1 MANVLTNQE
10 HREIHCQKSAV
21 GNVDW
26 AGDRELVKYV
36 KGPCKAV
43 TFELKPE
50 CWEGA
55 RGSK

>member
-1 MANVLTNQE
+1 M
-10 HREIHCQKSAV
+10 

-26 AGDRELVKYV
+26 EGERELVKYV